1 MTAPKTVLPGNYTG
15 WYQTYFIT
23 LLGDEIME
31 LLSHEEYSNVT
42 KETTSSSSSDND
54 STSDEDDE
62 LQQAN
67 RGYHQQPP
75 QDIAIVSPSI
85 PLTIKSNALA
95 CAQDEA
101 GSTISSN
108 GEEDSEDDEMT
119 IRVTIH
125 YHYSLITPNTVLQV
139 GDKVYEL
146 NEITQ
151 DIINTMTP
159 EEKDKYT
166 ELCQQA
172 YNNFY

>member
-1 MTAPKTVLPGNYTG
+1 
-15 WYQTYFIT
+15 
-23 LLGDEIME
+23 
-31 LLSHEEYSNVT
+31 
-42 KETTSSSSSDND
+42 
-54 STSDEDDE
+54 
-62 LQQAN
+62 
-67 RGYHQQPP
+67 
-75 QDIAIVSPSI
+75 
-85 PLTIKSNALA
+85 
-95 CAQDEA
+95 
-101 GSTISSN
+101 
-108 GEEDSEDDEMT
+108 MT

-125 YHYSLITPNTVLQV
+125 YHYSLIHNTVLQV